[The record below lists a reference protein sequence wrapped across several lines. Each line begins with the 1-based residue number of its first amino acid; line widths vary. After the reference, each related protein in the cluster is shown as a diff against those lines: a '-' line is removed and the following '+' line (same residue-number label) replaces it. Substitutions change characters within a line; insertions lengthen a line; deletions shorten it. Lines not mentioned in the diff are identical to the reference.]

1 MREYARS
8 GASTPMLTARMS
20 AVGIVLGG
28 GGITG
33 AGFEMAALMAI
44 ELATGWN
51 SNDADVVVGTSSG
64 AFVAALVR
72 SNRLDLDSMVLPT
85 DDREA
90 VARRIRER
98 IFSRRPG
105 VKVGTWLRHGILP
118 GVRSPGLTLLLGSP
132 APYDTA
138 GLAEWVTEELGE
150 EASRWPKTPTLI
162 VAYDVAARRR
172 VAFGTLD
179 APECGLA
186 DAVAASTAIPVVFRP
201 WTIGGRHY
209 VDGGVISG
217 THADLVLGNA
227 RPLDLVLII
236 APMAAEEERR
246 GAWAHERMFD
256 RVGCRSLD
264 EEVRIIRGAWPA
276 CDILILRPTPQVLA
290 AMRPNPMDPD
300 LAVPAFVRTLISMK
314 KTLAEPEAWN
324 ILRRH
329 LTPARLG
336 KGS

>member
-1 MREYARS
+1 
-8 GASTPMLTARMS
+8 MLTARMS
-20 AVGIVLGG
+20 AVGIVLGA

-33 AGFEMAALMAI
+33 AGYEMAALMAI

-51 SNDADVVVGTSSG
+51 PNEAEVVIGTSSG
-64 AFVAALVR
+64 AFVTALVR
-72 SNRLDLDSMVLPT
+72 SNRLDLDSMVLPA

-138 GLAEWVTEELGE
+138 GLFQWVSEELGD
-150 EASRWPKTPTLI
+150 EASRWPKRPTLI

-172 VAFGTLD
+172 VAFGTVD

-186 DAVAASTAIPVVFRP
+186 DGVAASTAIPVVFRP
-201 WTIGGRHY
+201 WKIGGRHY

-217 THADLVLGNA
+217 THADLVLGNP
-227 RPLDLVLII
+227 RPLDLVLIV
-236 APMAAEEERR
+236 APLAAEEERH

-256 RVGCRSLD
+256 RVGRRSLD
-264 EEVRIIRGAWPA
+264 EEVRIIQGTWPE
-276 CDILILRPTPQVLA
+276 CDILILRPSPQVQA

-324 ILRRH
+324 ILCRH
-329 LTPARLG
+329 LTATRLA